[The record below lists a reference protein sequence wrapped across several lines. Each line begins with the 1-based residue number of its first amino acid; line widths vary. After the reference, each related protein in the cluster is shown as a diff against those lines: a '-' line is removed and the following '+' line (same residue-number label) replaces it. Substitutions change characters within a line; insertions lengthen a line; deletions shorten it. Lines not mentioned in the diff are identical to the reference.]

1 MIKLKNNDEINRI
14 RESCKMLAEVFEELN
29 KIIIEGISTKE
40 IDDFCC
46 SSITRRGGK
55 PAFLNYDGFPGSAC
69 VSVNEE
75 VIHGIPS
82 ERKLKSGDIVGI
94 DLGIDL
100 KGYFSDAARTYAIGQ
115 VSEET
120 MKLMSV
126 TRQALEAG
134 IAACVFGNRIKDVS
148 AAVFAVADGSNYG
161 VVREFCGHGV
171 GFGVHESPQI
181 PNYVH
186 PGPNPRLKK
195 GMVLAIEPMINLGTH
210 EVEVLSDEWT
220 VVTADGKNSAH
231 FEHTVAVFEDHTEIL
246 TILD

>member
-1 MIKLKNNDEINRI
+1 MVKLKNEEEIKRI
-14 RESCKMLAEVFEELN
+14 RESCKMLAELFDELN
-29 KIIIEGISTKE
+29 KIIVEGVTTKE
-40 IDDFCC
+40 IDDFCY
-46 SSITRRGGK
+46 SSITKKGGK

-69 VSVNEE
+69 ISVNEE

-82 ERKLKSGDIVGI
+82 KRKLKDGDIVGI

-100 KGYFSDAARTYAIGQ
+100 KGYFSDCAKTYSIGR
-115 VSEET
+115 VSKET
-120 MKLMSV
+120 EKLLSV
-126 TRQALEAG
+126 TSQALTAG
-134 IAACVFGNRIKDVS
+134 IEACIYGNRIKDIS
-148 AAVFAVADGSNYG
+148 AAVFKVADEDNYG

-210 EVEVLSDEWT
+210 QVEVLEDEWT

-231 FEHTVAVFEDHTEIL
+231 FEHTVAIFEDHTEIL